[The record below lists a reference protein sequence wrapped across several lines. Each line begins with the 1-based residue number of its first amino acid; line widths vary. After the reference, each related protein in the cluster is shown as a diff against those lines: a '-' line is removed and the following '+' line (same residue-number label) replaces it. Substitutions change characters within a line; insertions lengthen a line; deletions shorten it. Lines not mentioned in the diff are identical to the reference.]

1 MYMDI
6 SMYLRSKQFLLDLER
21 QQQLDATENIVEI
34 NTV

>member
-34 NTV
+34 NIV

>member
-1 MYMDI
+1 MDI
-6 SMYLRSKQFLLDLER
+6 SMYLRRSKQFLLDLER